1 MRRFATGGE
10 CSVKGWCGT
19 SLALLSIIQG
29 GDHMINIRHYVRLG
43 AAALAITSLGA
54 CAQAGGLGNVLGSV
68 LGGQQQS
75 NNQVSGTVRGV
86 DTRNAQ
92 IVIQQSNGQQVG
104 LSFDNQTKIVYN
116 NQNYTVSSLES
127 GDQVTAR
134 IQQTQNGGYY
144 TDYVQVDQS
153 VSSNGGG
160 SNANGGVYQG
170 NGQVQSLQGTVRRV
184 DVGNGWFE
192 IAPSNGVV
200 LTVTLPYN
208 VARADVQRF
217 QNLRQGDVVRF
228 NGVYLNNSRVELRQ
242 FY

>member
-1 MRRFATGGE
+1 MMNMRH
-10 CSVKGWCGT
+10 
-19 SLALLSIIQG
+19 LA
-29 GDHMINIRHYVRLG
+29 RLG

-54 CAQAGGLGNVLGSV
+54 CAQNGLGSVLGSV
-68 LGGQQQS
+68 LGGQQQGG
-75 NNQVSGTVRGV
+75 NQVSGTVRGV
-86 DTRNAQ
+86 DQRNSQ
-92 IVIQQSNGQQVG
+92 IVLVQSNGQQVG
-104 LSFDNQTKIVYN
+104 ISYDNQTKIVYN
-116 NQNYTVSSLES
+116 NQNYTVTSLEN

-153 VSSNGGG
+153 VSSN
-160 SNANGGVYQG
+160 NGGVNAS

-192 IAPSNGVV
+192 IQPSNSVV

-208 VARADVQRF
+208 ASRADVQRF

>member
-1 MRRFATGGE
+1 
-10 CSVKGWCGT
+10 
-19 SLALLSIIQG
+19 
-29 GDHMINIRHYVRLG
+29 MINIRHYARLG

-54 CAQAGGLGNVLGSV
+54 CAQNGLGNVLGSV
-68 LGGQQQS
+68 LGGQQQQGG
-75 NNQVSGTVRGV
+75 QVSGTVRGV

-92 IVIQQSNGQQVG
+92 IVLQQSNGQQVG
-104 LSFDNQTKIVYN
+104 LSYDNQTKIVYN
-116 NQNYTVSSLES
+116 NQNYTVASLES

-153 VSSNGGG
+153 VSS
-160 SNANGGVYQG
+160 SSGVYPSS
-170 NGQVQSLQGTVRRV
+170 GQVQSLQGTVRRV
-184 DVGNGWFE
+184 DVANGWFE
-192 IAPSNGVV
+192 IQPSNSVV
-200 LTVTLPYN
+200 LTVTMPYN
-208 VARADVQRF
+208 ATRADVTRF

>member
-1 MRRFATGGE
+1 MMNLRQFA
-10 CSVKGWCGT
+10 
-19 SLALLSIIQG
+19 
-29 GDHMINIRHYVRLG
+29 RLG

-54 CAQAGGLGNVLGSV
+54 CAQTGGLGSILGSV
-68 LGGQQQS
+68 LGGGGQGS
-75 NNQVSGTVRGV
+75 NQQVSGTVRGV
-86 DTRNAQ
+86 DTRNSQ
-92 IVIQQSNGQQVG
+92 IVLQQSNGQQVG
-104 LSFDNQTKIVYN
+104 ISYDNQTKVVYN
-116 NQNYTVSSLES
+116 NQNYSPSSLES
-127 GDQVTAR
+127 GDQVTVR

-153 VSSNGGG
+153 VSSNT
-160 SNANGGVYQG
+160 SGGVYSQ

-184 DVGNGWFE
+184 DVSNGWFE
-192 IAPSNGVV
+192 IQPSNGVV

-208 VARADVQRF
+208 AARADVQRF

>member
-1 MRRFATGGE
+1 
-10 CSVKGWCGT
+10 
-19 SLALLSIIQG
+19 
-29 GDHMINIRHYVRLG
+29 MINIRHYARLG

-54 CAQAGGLGNVLGSV
+54 CAQNGLGNVLGSV
-68 LGGQQQS
+68 LGGQQQGS
-75 NNQVSGTVRGV
+75 QVSGTVRGV

-92 IVIQQSNGQQVG
+92 IVLQQSNGQQVG
-104 LSFDNQTKIVYN
+104 LSYDNQTKIVYN
-116 NQNYTVSSLES
+116 NQNYTVASLES

-153 VSSNGGG
+153 VSNSSGVYNGQ
-160 SNANGGVYQG
+160 GGVYST

-184 DVGNGWFE
+184 DVANGWFE
-192 IAPSNGVV
+192 IQPSNSVV

-208 VARADVQRF
+208 ASRADVNRF

>member
-1 MRRFATGGE
+1 M
-10 CSVKGWCGT
+10 S
-19 SLALLSIIQG
+19 
-29 GDHMINIRHYVRLG
+29 NIRHYARLG

-54 CAQAGGLGNVLGSV
+54 CAQNGLGSVLGSV
-68 LGGQQQS
+68 LGGQQQGS
-75 NNQVSGTVRGV
+75 NQQVSGTVRGV

-92 IVIQQSNGQQVG
+92 IVLQQSNGQQVG
-104 LSFDNQTKIVYN
+104 ISYDNQTKIVYN
-116 NQNYTVSSLES
+116 NQNYTVSSLEA
-127 GDQVTAR
+127 GDQVTVR

-153 VSSNGGG
+153 VSSN
-160 SNANGGVYQG
+160 STSNGGVYNG
-170 NGQVQSLQGTVRRV
+170 SGQVQSLQGTVGRV

-192 IAPSNGVV
+192 LRPSNGVV

-208 VARADVQRF
+208 LARADVQRF

-228 NGVYLNNSRVELRQ
+228 NGVFLNNSRVELRQ